1 MLVRIL
7 SVAVCGLTVFTGCKQ
22 SVESKLV
29 GAWKVAGRDD
39 AGQIDYRKDHTFT
52 SREWAMLYTPQPPV
66 LFDTG
71 EWHVRDNKLI
81 MDFHGDTHP
90 PDVRHAEF
98 WFAMFDDDHF
108 AIRASSG
115 AVTTLERQK

>member
-7 SVAVCGLTVFTGCKQ
+7 PLALCGLAVLAGCKQ

-29 GAWKVAGRDD
+29 GTWKVAGRDD

-52 SREWAMLYTPQPPV
+52 SREWAVTYTHQPPV
-66 LFDTG
+66 LFGTG
-71 EWHVRDNKLI
+71 EWHVRDNTLI
-81 MDFHGDTHP
+81 MDFHGDTHRP
-90 PDVRHAEF
+90 NARHVKFSLAI
-98 WFAMFDDDHF
+98 FDDDHF
-108 AIRASSG
+108 AIRRSRG

>member
-7 SVAVCGLTVFTGCKQ
+7 PVAICWLAVFAGCKQ
-22 SVESKLV
+22 SVESKLA
-29 GAWKVAGRDD
+29 GTWKVAGRDD

-52 SREWAMLYTPQPPV
+52 SREWAVTYTHQPPV

-71 EWHVRDNKLI
+71 EWHVRQNKLI

-90 PDVRHAEF
+90 ANARHVEF
-98 WFAMFDDDHF
+98 SLAMFDDDHC
-108 AIRASSG
+108 AIRQSSG
-115 AVTTLERQK
+115 VVTTLERQK